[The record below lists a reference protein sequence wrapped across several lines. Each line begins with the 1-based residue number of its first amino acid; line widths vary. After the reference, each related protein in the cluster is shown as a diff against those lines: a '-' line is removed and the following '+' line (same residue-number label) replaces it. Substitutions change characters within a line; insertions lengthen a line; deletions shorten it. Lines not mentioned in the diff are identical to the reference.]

1 MKYKESY
8 QRLLEKVL
16 KLAEAYYKD
25 RLISFV
31 LFGSVA
37 RDSFRPDSDIDILIV
52 AEPLPQ
58 GRIRRVEEFV
68 NNVERQLEDDLREL
82 EGQGIYP
89 FLSPI
94 FKTPEEVK
102 RGSPLFL
109 DMIYDAKI
117 LFDKGGF
124 FRRYLEGLRERLKAL
139 GAKRVFRG
147 GGWYWILK
155 PDYRFGE
162 RIEL

>member
-58 GRIRRVEEFV
+58 GRIRRVEE
-68 NNVERQLEDDLREL
+68 
-82 EGQGIYP
+82 
-89 FLSPI
+89 
-94 FKTPEEVK
+94 
-102 RGSPLFL
+102 
-109 DMIYDAKI
+109 
-117 LFDKGGF
+117 
-124 FRRYLEGLRERLKAL
+124 
-139 GAKRVFRG
+139 
-147 GGWYWILK
+147 
-155 PDYRFGE
+155 
-162 RIEL
+162 

>member
-37 RDSFRPDSDIDILIV
+37 RDSFRPDSDIDILII

-68 NNVERQLEDDLREL
+68 NNVEKKLEDDLREL

-94 FKTPEEVK
+94 FKRPEEVR

-124 FRRYLEGLRERLKAL
+124 FSPLPRRAQGTSKGIGGKAGLSRKWVVLD
-139 GAKRVFRG
+139 
-147 GGWYWILK
+147 
-155 PDYRFGE
+155 P
-162 RIEL
+162 